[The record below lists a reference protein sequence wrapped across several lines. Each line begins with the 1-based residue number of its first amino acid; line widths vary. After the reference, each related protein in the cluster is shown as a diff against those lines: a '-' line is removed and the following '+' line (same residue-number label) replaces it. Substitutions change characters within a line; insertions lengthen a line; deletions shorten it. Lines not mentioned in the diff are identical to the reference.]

1 MKTFLVVLLT
11 GLLAFVVWFVYGLD
25 QWMGVVAFTYRYLLF
40 CVMAA
45 LLFYGVWATSIK
57 KQQAIWVG
65 VVVFGVLA
73 ANFVLPA
80 PSERILRAAWLR
92 IPVGT
97 PADAIERV
105 VTEAYDGS
113 GFVLPRITEEENRIH
128 VSLMSQQAG
137 NCTAIIFKTR
147 DGVVVESEYSPD

>member
-1 MKTFLVVLLT
+1 
-11 GLLAFVVWFVYGLD
+11 
-25 QWMGVVAFTYRYLLF
+25 MGVVAFTYRYLLF

-57 KQQAIWVG
+57 KKQAVWVG
-65 VVVFGVLA
+65 GVVFGVLA

-97 PADAIERV
+97 PAEAIVRIV
-105 VTEAYDGS
+105 KAAYDGS
-113 GFVLPRITEEENRIH
+113 GYVLPRITEEENRIH
-128 VSLMSQQAG
+128 VSLLSQQAG
-137 NCTAIIFKTR
+137 NCTALIFKTS
-147 DGVVVESEYSPD
+147 DGVVVESEYMVD